1 MDVDYNEFYSQHLE
15 AIMKVS
21 DQRITGILINAPNKA
36 LPDAKFGSATCFTVL
51 DRFFLITA
59 GHNLEKVPLDL
70 LRIFSREKPSRG
82 RIKILGANYIAE
94 PARADAVDVG
104 WVELDAESA
113 YASGLVPI
121 TVDDLMPFHD
131 LIGDIEYLLSGL
143 PFERHEKNFP
153 DFILNPYHLY
163 VDPKK
168 DAEPSDV
175 DLAFYYP
182 ETGQG
187 KNGQVVTPYPG
198 GISGGPIWYFDV
210 SEPNGIWRPELKLVG
225 IFRSFDKARREGYGV
240 KIHHWLKLLNDDFPE
255 LRKEIEPLLKS
266 Q

>member
-1 MDVDYNEFYSQHLE
+1 MTLV
-15 AIMKVS
+15 
-21 DQRITGILINAPNKA
+21 
-36 LPDAKFGSATCFTVL
+36 DAKFGSATCITVL

-59 GHNLEKVPLDL
+59 GHNLEKVPLKL
-70 LRIFSREKPSRG
+70 LRVISQEHTSCNP
-82 RIKILGANYIAE
+82 IEILGANYIAE

-113 YASGLVPI
+113 YAGGLAPI
-121 TVDDLMPFHD
+121 TVDELMPYHD
-131 LIGDIEYLLSGL
+131 LIHDIEYLLSGL
-143 PFERHEKNFP
+143 PCEKYEQKFP
-153 DFILNPYHLY
+153 DLVLNSYHQY
-163 VDPKK
+163 VGPKI
-168 DAEPSDV
+168 DAKPSDV

-187 KNGQVVTPYPG
+187 KNGQVVTPHPR
-198 GISGGPIWYFDV
+198 GISGGPIWHFDV
-210 SEPNGIWRPELKLVG
+210 SEPDGIWRPELKLVG
-225 IFRSFDKARREGYGV
+225 IFRSYYEPRREGYGV